1 MSEEIVEVYNP
12 WVRAITST
20 EASTII
26 IIVYWLVLAFLRYSE
41 KIPVDMFYNMFLSSG
56 FIGALLKLLNKGD

>member
-41 KIPVDMFYNMFLSSG
+41 KIPVDMFYNMFL
-56 FIGALLKLLNKGD
+56 